1 MLDNGKKR
9 DVSQLFDNVFYAATF
24 KELNDPFEGSV
35 EFPKSEAHEEWVT
48 PLIQDTYN
56 VGIYSLSMPKEGETF
71 PCNELLWAH
80 YANSHKGFCIEYDLE
95 QLLRNTSPKFDIRN
109 KINVVYDKERPSVVA
124 TDSLFQVQQKVFG
137 TKSLPWIYENEIRL
151 VFLKG
156 GLKPVPLNAL
166 TAIYLGSRISF
177 EDRQEIIK
185 IFHPRGVDIYQVE
198 QIDNLYKLK
207 ATKLKFDFNSFK
219 IVNVGKQRFVDN
231 YMVLY
236 TSENKDKHS
245 IRDFVLR
252 FRKTLKRPS
261 NITII
266 DDIRAKEILLNY
278 KPRHQMSQQEKD
290 IQADHWIGYSSFDAP
305 EYVMIYPDK

>member
-1 MLDNGKKR
+1 M
-9 DVSQLFDNVFYAATF
+9 
-24 KELNDPFEGSV
+24 
-35 EFPKSEAHEEWVT
+35 
-48 PLIQDTYN
+48 
-56 VGIYSLSMPKEGETF
+56 
-71 PCNELLWAH
+71 
-80 YANSHKGFCIEYDLE
+80 
-95 QLLRNTSPKFDIRN
+95 KFDI
-109 KINVVYDKERPSVVA
+109 
-124 TDSLFQVQQKVFG
+124 
-137 TKSLPWIYENEIRL
+137 
-151 VFLKG
+151 
-156 GLKPVPLNAL
+156 
-166 TAIYLGSRISF
+166 
-177 EDRQEIIK
+177 
-185 IFHPRGVDIYQVE
+185 
-198 QIDNLYKLK
+198 
-207 ATKLKFDFNSFK
+207 NSFK